1 MRLQGNITAESI
13 VNTIKQQKHKGSLLF
28 VEGQSDYDF
37 WIKFKHTSCKIHV
50 TFGFPKLFEVIE
62 LLEKE
67 NYEKKYVGI
76 IDADFRHLD
85 NEIPKS
91 DAIFLTDKHDLEVML
106 INSQAL
112 NRVIDFYCKEDKNQ
126 KLKDDFIAKQQMTI
140 KELLIDLVLPIAY
153 FKKVKQEQ
161 GYSFKFKP
169 SPIDKKEKDLE
180 YTKFIDK
187 VKMAFL
193 GYDKLIDAIKNYTE
207 RYISKEDKTKMTKI
221 SDDLDIDNQLLI
233 KQIKE
238 IESRNLANLQLCNGH
253 DLTNILAVLLMK
265 AIANYDSKTIPSQE
279 IESKLVAYYDSSDLQ
294 KTNLYHSLKQWENT
308 NGSYKLLKI

>member
-1 MRLQGNITAESI
+1 MNRLQNSITPESI
-13 VNTIKQQKHKGSLLF
+13 IDSIKMLKHKGSLLF

-37 WIKFKHTSCKIHV
+37 WIKFKDNSCKIHI
-50 TFGFPKLFEVIE
+50 TFGCPKLLVVIE
-62 LLEKE
+62 LLERE

-85 NEIPKS
+85 NKMPKR
-91 DAIFLTDKHDLEVML
+91 DAIFLTDEHDLEVML

-112 NRVIDFYCKEDKNQ
+112 NIVIDFYGKGNEERKNNF
-126 KLKDDFIAKQQMTI
+126 LEKQQMTI
-140 KELLIDLVLPIAY
+140 KELLVSLALPIAY

-161 GYSFKFKP
+161 NYSFKFKP
-169 SPIDKKEKDLE
+169 SPTDKNEDNLE

-187 VKMAFL
+187 TKMLFL
-193 GYDKLIDAIKNYTE
+193 GYDKLIDTIKNYTQ
-207 RYISKEDKTKMTKI
+207 RYISKEKDKTKITWELK
-221 SDDLDIDNQLLI
+221 LDNQLLI

-238 IESRNLANLQLCNGH
+238 IESRNLADLQLCNGH
-253 DLTNILAVLLMK
+253 DLANILSVLLMK
-265 AIANYDSKTIPSQE
+265 AIADYDSKTIPSQE

-308 NGSYKLLKI
+308 NSSYKLLKI

>member
-1 MRLQGNITAESI
+1 MNRLQNNITENRI
-13 VNTIKQQKHKGSLLF
+13 VSAIKQQKHKGSLLF

-37 WIKFKHTSCKIHV
+37 WIKFKHTSCKIHIS
-50 TFGFPKLFEVIE
+50 FGFPKLFEVIE

-67 NYEKKYVGI
+67 NYEKKYAGI
-76 IDADFRHLD
+76 IDADFRRLD

-91 DAIFLTDKHDLEVML
+91 DVIFLTDEHDLEVML

-112 NRVIDFYCKEDKNQ
+112 NIVIDFYCKGNEERKN
-126 KLKDDFIAKQQMTI
+126 DFLAKHQMTI
-140 KELLIDLVLPIAY
+140 KELLINLALPIAY

-161 GYSFKFKP
+161 KYSFKFKP
-169 SPIDKKEKDLE
+169 SPIDDKEVNLE

-187 VKMAFL
+187 VKMLFL
-193 GYDKLIDAIKNYTE
+193 GYEKLIDSIKNYTQK
-207 RYISKEDKTKMTKI
+207 YISKEKNKTKI
-221 SDDLDIDNQLLI
+221 SDDLRIDNQLLI

-238 IESRNLANLQLCNGH
+238 IESRNLAHLQLCNGH

-265 AIANYDSKTIPSQE
+265 AIANHDSKTIPSQE

-294 KTNLYHSLKQWENT
+294 KTNLYHSLRQWENT
-308 NGSYKLLKI
+308 HSSYKLLKI